1 MTRAWAEA
9 VKGFGSYLRIERSL
23 SSNSVGAYL
32 NDVRK
37 LSDYIS

>member
-1 MTRAWAEA
+1 MTREWAEA

-37 LSDYIS
+37 LQ